1 MKLAALRA
9 GAIKIVEDVNVAAET
24 VLEAREVCKG
34 FGEGDARLE
43 VLKGVNFSVAAGE
56 RVAIL
61 GRSGS
66 GKSTLLHLLAGLDDC
81 DSGSIE
87 IGGRDIT
94 RASVA
99 QRAAIRNEMMGFVYQ
114 MHHLLPEFTALEN
127 VAMPLLL
134 GGSGTAAASE
144 RAGELLARVGL
155 ADREDHRPHELSG
168 GERQRVALARAL
180 APSPAVVLADE
191 PTGNLDHDNAERV
204 IELIDSLCASA
215 GSAFV
220 IVTHD
225 RSLAE
230 RTDRIVQIDRGVIV
244 AAP

>member
-1 MKLAALRA
+1 MVRDETRV
-9 GAIKIVEDVNVAAET
+9 AIVTRKK
-24 VLEAREVCKG
+24 VLEARDVCKG

-43 VLKGVNFSVAAGE
+43 VLQGVNFSVSAGE

-87 IGGRDIT
+87 IGGCDIT

-134 GGSGTAAASE
+134 GGVNTREAGA
-144 RAGELLARVGL
+144 RAEALLSRVDM
-155 ADREDHRPHELSG
+155 ADRLDHRPHELSG

-180 APSPAVVLADE
+180 APTPAVVLADE

-225 RSLAE
+225 SSLAARMD
-230 RTDRIVQIDRGVIV
+230 RTVRIDRGVIV
-244 AAP
+244 AAA